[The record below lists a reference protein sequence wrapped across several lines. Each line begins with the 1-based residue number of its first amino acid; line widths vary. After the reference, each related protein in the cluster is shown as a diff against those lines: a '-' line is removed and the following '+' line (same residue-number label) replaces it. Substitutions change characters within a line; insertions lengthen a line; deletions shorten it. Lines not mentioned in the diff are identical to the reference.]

1 MYLLSSDYL
10 IPNYPMWRNLSTL
23 FMDLYVLLK
32 TNIKICNIYCKNT
45 FNIIKSENVFNLS
58 KVPHATFKFTD
69 IWELW
74 FVFYMFV

>member
-1 MYLLSSDYL
+1 MKSENVFTL
-10 IPNYPMWRNLSTL
+10 IRLPHSKLPNVQKLSTL

-69 IWELW
+69 I
-74 FVFYMFV
+74 